1 MQSYTSL
8 QNFPDELCIRL
19 LKQLHSWS
27 RIQIDGKKKNK
38 QTSFWDR
45 VWSILMVWVLS
56 VLSFWDGALS
66 ALSFGDMVFSV
77 VCFLVWVFSVLVF
90 LG

>member
-1 MQSYTSL
+1 MYQAAETTSL
-8 QNFPDELCIRL
+8 LEQDTDR
-19 LKQLHSWS
+19 W
-27 RIQIDGKKKNK
+27 KKKKK